1 METHLTVVSIGLN
14 KDPFE
19 TRLDVM
25 DVVIVLWLQ
34 RAERGGG
41 TDRVH
46 LESQGPVMKLRQL
59 TRWSGLGSLRHLCIL
74 SCGTLCYRQLF

>member
-34 RAERGGG
+34 RAERGGEQTG
-41 TDRVH
+41 FIWKVRA
-46 LESQGPVMKLRQL
+46 Q
-59 TRWSGLGSLRHLCIL
+59 
-74 SCGTLCYRQLF
+74 